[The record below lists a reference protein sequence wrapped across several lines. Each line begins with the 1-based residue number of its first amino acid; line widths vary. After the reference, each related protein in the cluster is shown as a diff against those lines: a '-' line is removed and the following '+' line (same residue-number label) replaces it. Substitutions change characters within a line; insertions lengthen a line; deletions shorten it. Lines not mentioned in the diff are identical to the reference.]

1 MPMIE
6 NGIDFSACSSL
17 PSEPPTE
24 LVNEERAIY
33 NDLYGKLIQLGQTC
47 SLDVDLVVQYCK
59 VVARLKALDALM
71 VDNDS
76 LIDRNIRT
84 AQKQYHEQYLKLS
97 DRLYLN
103 PASRIKSNNQQDKK
117 KTKPV
122 DPLLD
127 ALRATN

>member
-1 MPMIE
+1 MIE
-6 NGIDFSACSSL
+6 NGVDFSNCSSL
-17 PSEPPTE
+17 PANPPKE
-24 LVNEERAIY
+24 LIGIEAEVY
-33 NDLYGKLIQLGQTC
+33 KDLYNKIIKLGQAC
-47 SLDVDLVVQYCK
+47 ELDVDVAVQYCK
-59 VVARLKALDALM
+59 VVARLKVLDERMEDDDA
-71 VDNDS
+71 

-84 AQKQYHEQYLKLS
+84 AQKQYFEQYLKLS

-117 KTKPV
+117 AKKPA

>member
-6 NGIDFSACSSL
+6 NGIDFSNCSSL
-17 PSEPPTE
+17 PANPPKE
-24 LVNEERAIY
+24 LVGIETEVY
-33 NDLYGKLIQLGQTC
+33 KDLYNKIIKLGQAC
-47 SLDVDLVVQYCK
+47 ELDVDVAVQYCK
-59 VVARLKALDALM
+59 VVARLKVLDERMEDDDA
-71 VDNDS
+71 

-84 AQKQYHEQYLKLS
+84 AQKQYFEQYLKLS

-103 PASRIKSNNQQDKK
+103 PASRIKSNNQQDKRK
-117 KTKPV
+117 AKPV

>member
-1 MPMIE
+1 MIE
-6 NGIDFSACSSL
+6 NGIDFSNCSSL
-17 PSEPPTE
+17 PSTAPDE
-24 LVNEERAIY
+24 LQGIEVDIY
-33 NDLYGKLIQLGQTC
+33 KDLYSKLIKLGQAC
-47 SLDVDLVVQYCK
+47 ELDTDNVVQYCK
-59 VVARLKALDALM
+59 VVARLKMIDEHMIDTDA
-71 VDNDS
+71 

-84 AQKQYHEQYLKLS
+84 AQKQYFEQYVKLS

-117 KTKPV
+117 AKKPV